1 MEDEGR
7 NYKLRL
13 GLPEI
18 TQPYLGNWLGPG
30 DGSFSLTNLADSNHT
45 FDQPTHGAWLSAD
58 DNVIN
63 SSRSLDAE
71 ALHKIFPTNSTRP
84 TTQESNFS
92 DISVANDVKS
102 NASTA
107 KFSASGWGLAVT
119 GSHTSSAGSL
129 TQRFANFIMSFVLCH
144 NVCKLEEIA

>member
-30 DGSFSLTNLADSNHT
+30 DGSFSLTNLADSNYT
-45 FDQPTHGAWLSAD
+45 FDQPTHGAWLSGD

-71 ALHKIFPTNSTRP
+71 ALHESFPTDSTRLP
-84 TTQESNFS
+84 TRESNFS

-102 NASTA
+102 NASNA
-107 KFSASGWGLAVT
+107 KFSASGWRLAGT
-119 GSHTSSAGSL
+119 GSCTSSAGL
-129 TQRFANFIMSFVLCH
+129 FAERFAH
-144 NVCKLEEIA
+144 

>member
-18 TQPYLGNWLGPG
+18 TQPYLGNWLGPE
-30 DGSFSLTNLADSNHT
+30 DGSFFLTNLADSNHT
-45 FDQPTHGAWLSAD
+45 FDQPTHGAWLSVD
-58 DNVIN
+58 DNLTN

-71 ALHKIFPTNSTRP
+71 ALHKSFPTNLTRP
-84 TTQESNFS
+84 PSQESNFS

-119 GSHTSSAGSL
+119 GSGTTSAGSL
-129 TQRFANFIMSFVLCH
+129 THRCAY
-144 NVCKLEEIA
+144 